1 MTITKKKL
9 RKVKRLCHSQN
20 KNCFQSQLLKKIFKT
35 SSVPFALQATGQTY
49 PMQTRGIILK
59 QLFYEGALDMK

>member
-1 MTITKKKL
+1 MTIKKIFFK
-9 RKVKRLCHSQN
+9 KVKRLCHSQN
-20 KNCFQSQLLKKIFKT
+20 KNRFQSQLFKKIFKA
-35 SSVPFALQATGQTY
+35 SSVLFALQATGQTY